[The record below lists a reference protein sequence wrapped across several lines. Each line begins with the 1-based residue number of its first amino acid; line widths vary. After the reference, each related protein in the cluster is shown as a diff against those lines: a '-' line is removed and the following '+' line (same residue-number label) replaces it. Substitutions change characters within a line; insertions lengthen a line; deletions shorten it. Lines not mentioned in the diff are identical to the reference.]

1 MPANLIHIRAGLVLH
16 DLEKVGMNF
25 MNILLL
31 LGLGFIALIPTLF
44 KSKLEKIGEEKIK
57 N

>member
-31 LGLGFIALIPTLF
+31 LGLGFVALIPTLF
-44 KSKLEKIGEEKIK
+44 KSKLEKIGDK
-57 N
+57 NKD